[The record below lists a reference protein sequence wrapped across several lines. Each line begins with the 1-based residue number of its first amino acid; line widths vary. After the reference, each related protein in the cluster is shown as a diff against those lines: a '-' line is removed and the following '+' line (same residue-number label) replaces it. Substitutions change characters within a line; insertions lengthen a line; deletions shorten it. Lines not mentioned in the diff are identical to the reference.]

1 MCVACSRRAL
11 IVGSIS
17 TLVSSR
23 TTSYAIGGSRIAC
36 LSGSPPP
43 NHNDMTSKSGDP
55 VFDKALIAELK
66 RIITVIPV
74 DPGFKFVNANNAAAT
89 DETVVNGTKGTVLI
103 GLRLV
108 NELLKP
114 DQGGITVAC
123 VLAHECGH
131 IFQFFSADQYYD
143 RLSGPTERLRE
154 LHADVLAG
162 YYLAKKMGSASG
174 AMRNVLKAL
183 IELGAYE
190 NGSPDDHGSPGQR
203 CAALDKGYT
212 LSLSGKTFEDSAREG
227 ASYVRGL

>member
-1 MCVACSRRAL
+1 MCAACSRRAL

-23 TTSYAIGGSRIAC
+23 TASYAIDGSRVAC
-36 LSGSPPP
+36 VSGSPRP
-43 NHNDMTSKSGDP
+43 NYNDMTSKSGDP
-55 VFDKALIAELK
+55 AFDRALIAELK

-74 DPGFKFVNANNAAAT
+74 DPGFKFVNAKNAGAT
-89 DETVVNGTKGTVLI
+89 PETIVNGTKGTVLI

-114 DQGGITVAC
+114 SQGGITVAC

-131 IFQFFSADQYYD
+131 IFQFFSADQYYA

-162 YYLAKKMGSASG
+162 YYLAKKMGSDPSD
-174 AMRNVLKAL
+174 MRDVLKAF
-183 IELGAYE
+183 IDFGAYE
-190 NGSPDDHGSPGQR
+190 NASPDDHGSPGQR

-212 LSLSGKTFEDSAREG
+212 LSLNGKPFEDSAREG